1 MARRR
6 RNDVSGWDLFVT
18 LVFFGV
24 IAYFIIKWALIII
37 GVVIACIVS
46 IITWIVNIIKK
57 KNNAKNITKTP
68 FENTKLN
75 DNDSLLPP
83 IQIEKQKLGVFDKNI
98 YDDFFPIQI
107 RSRGELYYYDN
118 RIKEYKENENNYS
131 CVVSGT
137 TDYNVSISLDEENM
151 LIDSSCDCPYFA
163 DKKKNC
169 KHIYALL
176 YKVKCSENKD
186 KILSEIESQ
195 ISGIKTM
202 LKNAGDYLKRN
213 KSHFTTSVINEF
225 NMYSEQYKNRLVI
238 VENSVFET
246 KLEDSLLNK
255 LDTLLDIKSELKQRI
270 KKTLNEE
277 NASNNTTS
285 YVQSNNNSS
294 NENKIGLSDV
304 IAGIGISSMIDDHI
318 NNQKDRDYDEK
329 LEKEMDNYALEEWQK
344 DLVRKGEYDPW
355 NFEEDGD
362 LTEDDYYYED
372 N

>member
-6 RNDVSGWDLFVT
+6 KNDVSGWDL
-18 LVFFGV
+18 LLLLIFFGA
-24 IAYFIIKWALIII
+24 IAYFIIKWAFIII
-37 GVVIACIVS
+37 GVVIVGI
-46 IITWIVNIIKK
+46 INLITWIVKLVEKK
-57 KNNAKNITKTP
+57 KNEKNITKTP

-75 DNDSLLPP
+75 NNDSLLPP
-83 IQIEKQKLGVFDKNI
+83 IQMEKQKLGVFDKNI

-118 RIKEYKENENNYS
+118 RIKDFEENGNIYS

-137 TDYNVSISLDEENM
+137 TDYNVSISLDEDNM
-151 LIDSSCDCPYFA
+151 LVDSSCDCPYFA
-163 DKKKNC
+163 DKNKNC

-195 ISGIKTM
+195 ISGVKTM
-202 LKNAGDYLKRN
+202 LKNAEDYLRRN

-225 NMYSEQYKNRLVI
+225 NMYSEQYSNRVVI
-238 VENSVFET
+238 VENSIQET

-255 LDTLLDIKSELKQRI
+255 LDTLLDIKSELKQKI

-277 NASNNTTS
+277 NTSNSTTT
-285 YVQSNNNSS
+285 YVQPNNNSK
-294 NENKIGLSDV
+294 ENKIGLSDV
-304 IAGIGISSMIDDHI
+304 ITGIGIASMIDEHI
-318 NNQKDRDYDEK
+318 NNQKDREYDEK

-372 N
+372 D